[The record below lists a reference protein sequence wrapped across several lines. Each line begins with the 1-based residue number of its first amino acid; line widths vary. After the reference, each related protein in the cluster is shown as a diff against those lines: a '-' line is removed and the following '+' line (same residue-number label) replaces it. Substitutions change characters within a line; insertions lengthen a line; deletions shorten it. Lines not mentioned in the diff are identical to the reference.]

1 MALHTQ
7 AVDTRPSFSSHAAW
21 VRGYSKS
28 PYTPK
33 THLTHSER
41 ESGSTALRHTKKQGM
56 EEEWKLETE
65 IRNRTKKK
73 KMKARPFSC
82 CGLSRLTTACF
93 RFCTDFEL
101 NLAFQNISKCRERI
115 LC

>member
-21 VRGYSKS
+21 VRGYNKS

-73 KMKARPFSC
+73 KMKTRPFSC
-82 CGLSRLTTACF
+82 CGLSKTHHCLF
-93 RFCTDFEL
+93 
-101 NLAFQNISKCRERI
+101 
-115 LC
+115 

>member
-7 AVDTRPSFSSHAAW
+7 AVDARPSFFSHAAW
-21 VRGYSKS
+21 VRGYNKS

-73 KMKARPFSC
+73 K
-82 CGLSRLTTACF
+82 
-93 RFCTDFEL
+93 
-101 NLAFQNISKCRERI
+101 
-115 LC
+115 